1 MTSADKIRSALAARA
16 GEFVSGEAIAAACG
30 VSRSAVWKAIVALRG
45 AGYEIEA
52 KPNAGY
58 RLLGDVLDSDAAR
71 AMLGEGLRNRLT
83 VEVLGEV
90 DSTNLRVRERAA
102 AGEREGLVICASS
115 QSAGRGRMGRSF
127 FSPDDSGLY
136 FSILLRP
143 KESAAAATQ
152 ITTAAAVAVCRA
164 IESVFSLDTKIKW
177 VNDVFVGSR
186 KVCGILTEA
195 AFAVETGTLDFAVLG
210 IGINVYEPSGGFPP
224 EIADVAG
231 ALCVGSEHRPN
242 GRNALL
248 AAILTEFFALYD
260 RLGERPHVDEYRAR
274 SIALGQRVTVV
285 PLTGGEERIALVEAI
300 TDDAAL
306 ALRFDD
312 GSRETLTSGE
322 IRVKV

>member
-52 KPNAGY
+52 RPNAGY
-58 RLLGDVLDSDAAR
+58 RLLGDVLDGDAAR
-71 AMLGEGLRNRLT
+71 AMLGEGLRDRLT
-83 VEVLGEV
+83 VEALGEV

-115 QSAGRGRMGRSF
+115 QSAGRGRMGRTF
-127 FSPDDSGLY
+127 FSPDGSGLY
-136 FSILLRP
+136 MSVLLRP

-164 IESVFSLDTKIKW
+164 IGSVFSIDAGIKW

-231 ALCVGSEHRPN
+231 ALVHGERRPN

-274 SIALGQRVTVV
+274 SIALGRRVTVV
-285 PLTGGEERIALVEAI
+285 PLTGGAERSAVVEAI

-306 ALRFDD
+306 VLRFDD